1 MLRWAGIFLS
11 AIKEARG
18 GYLERYEFMPMNEL
32 DPLVISVV
40 GSSGAGKTTLIEK
53 LLRELSKRKYTT
65 AAVKHCPHGFDL
77 DVEGKDS
84 WRFAEAGARGI
95 FLTSARRI
103 GLIKSLEHVPTLRS
117 IAKHY
122 FYDLDIVFGE
132 GFSEEKEVSKIVVIR
147 KAISKSVTSPRD
159 DIVALVSDFEIETE
173 KPVFKFDDVSH
184 LADLIEQLLIQ
195 QRQLLIQE
203 NRAEGSVRLNINKK
217 TVPLNAFVQSI
228 FKNVILGV
236 VATLRKEDK
245 ELEEIEIKVRHHKG
259 VKQDE

>member
-1 MLRWAGIFLS
+1 
-11 AIKEARG
+11 
-18 GYLERYEFMPMNEL
+18 MNEL

-53 LLRELSKRKYTT
+53 LLRELSKRNYTT
-65 AAVKHCPHGFDL
+65 AAVKHCPHGFNL

-95 FLTSARRI
+95 FLTSVRQI
-103 GLIKSLEHVPTLRS
+103 GLIKSLEHVLPLRS

-122 FYDLDIVFGE
+122 FYDLDIVLGE

-147 KAISKSVTSPRD
+147 KAISKSVPPPGD

-173 KPVFKFDDVSH
+173 KPVFKFDDVPH
-184 LADLIEQLLIQ
+184 LADFIEQLLIQ
-195 QRQLLIQE
+195 QRQLLVQE
-203 NRAEGSVRLNINKK
+203 NRAEGSVSLNINKK
-217 TVPLNAFVQSI
+217 TVPLNTFVQSI
-228 FKNVILGV
+228 FKNVILGL

-245 ELEEIEIKVRHHKG
+245 ELEEIEIKIRHHKG